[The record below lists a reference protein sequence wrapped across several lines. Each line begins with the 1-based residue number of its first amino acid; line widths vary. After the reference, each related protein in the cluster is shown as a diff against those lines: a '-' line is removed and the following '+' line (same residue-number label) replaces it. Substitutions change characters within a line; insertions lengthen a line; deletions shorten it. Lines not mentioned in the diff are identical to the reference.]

1 MKCRRHGILGVPRH
15 VRPEPSFAFLS
26 GPTVRG
32 DRFAQ
37 ARRYGD
43 DSHRAEQM
51 LMQLAQFPGDDVVPA
66 RQFRAQPQRP
76 VPEMIVNAGQRGRI
90 HLPRRCGLVR
100 AAEQQVH
107 LCRAGHDQHVAP
119 GAAEP
124 VPLRDDRVQGLT
136 MPGSAMRTSSNA
148 ATVTAKSQS
157 DQGAAWPLARDPA
170 SSTLEILASEDSTAI
185 TLSGSITDL
194 AETSTKR

>member
-124 VPLRDDRVQGLT
+124 VPLRDDRVQGPDHAGKRDADVFECGHGDRKVPVG
-136 MPGSAMRTSSNA
+136 PGCGLAP
-148 ATVTAKSQS
+148 
-157 DQGAAWPLARDPA
+157 GARPGQFDLGDPGVGRQHRDHTIGQHHRP
-170 SSTLEILASEDSTAI
+170 
-185 TLSGSITDL
+185 
-194 AETSTKR
+194 R